1 MTLARRFRE
10 LVLAPEI
17 LVLPG
22 IHDALSARIIA
33 QAGFAAATAGGYS
46 ATATLLAAPDV
57 SFLSLGEMADQ
68 YARLVEAGGLPLLV
82 DGDTG
87 FGNASNAA
95 RMVRS
100 FEGAGVAALF
110 IEDQVF
116 PKRCGHT
123 PGKAVIPAAEMVE
136 KLMAALDARRDPD
149 MMIMARTDALAL
161 NGLDDAIE
169 RAQLY
174 RQAGADLIFVE
185 ALQTT
190 EQMRRVCGEI
200 EAPVLATRMNGGR
213 TPELSAAEFADL
225 GFAALALPA
234 IATYAIARTL
244 RKVMTALALDDNDPA
259 IADQLMGFDE
269 FNELIGLGDLRD
281 REKGYQDRAAG
292 LVPAATRE

>member
-22 IHDALSARIIA
+22 IHDALSARIMA

-46 ATATLLAAPDV
+46 ASATLLAAPDV
-57 SFLSLGEMADQ
+57 SLLSLAEMAEQ

-87 FGNASNAA
+87 FGNASNAV
-95 RMVRS
+95 RMVQS
-100 FEGAGVAALF
+100 FERAGVAALF

-123 PGKAVIPAAEMVE
+123 PGKTVIPAAEMVE

-185 ALQTT
+185 ALQTP
-190 EQMRRVCGEI
+190 EQMRRVCREI
-200 EAPVLATRMNGGR
+200 EAPVLATRMNGGQ
-213 TPELSAAEFADL
+213 TPELSAAEFAEL

-234 IATYAIARTL
+234 VATYAVAQTL
-244 RKVMTALALDDNDPA
+244 RRVMTVLARDDSDPE
-259 IADQLMGFDE
+259 IAGHMMDFDE
-269 FNELIGLGDLRD
+269 FNELIGLGDLRA
-281 REKGYQDRAAG
+281 RERDYQDRAGRLA
-292 LVPAATRE
+292 PAADKK